1 MAADSVEPRPS
12 PGSASLLDES
22 GYTHE
27 RAFYLAQL
35 ALAAGRHADAC
46 AFVTAL
52 VKNKSAAK
60 LLLSESERQLFSQ
73 AFKQQLAGHR
83 GTLKLLELVAE
94 HEQYPLHLTVLDV
107 YARQMESGVLD
118 LAKTVLSL
126 IIEEQVPVCEDALQG
141 GPPPALPQL
150 GSPAGSSSVP
160 SEPPTAAEG
169 AAAPAECTAA
179 SAEAA
184 ESAPT
189 VGGAAAASESSANPA
204 GSKSASAVAPPPAA
218 PSTSA
223 VAQALVFWFKLA
235 ADYCRYVSESAR
247 DAAVVARHSDLA
259 LSYYSK
265 ARSHGALR
273 LHPASPAVL
282 GVALNFTVFLYE
294 IRHCEEEARELAEAA
309 LVAAEEALA
318 ADSAATATAAASS
331 EAALAAGPAASEA
344 APAGVTTGAVAGE
357 TKAVPPAPY
366 AALTPSERA
375 ESGAVR
381 ALIAENLRLWREEE
395 EDAAAA
401 AAAGAS
407 EAGRP
412 GVHEGASPAAGH
424 ASGASAMPQGSVGA
438 GRR

>member
-1 MAADSVEPRPS
+1 MAADNVEPTPH
-12 PGSASLLDES
+12 PGSASLLDER

-27 RAFYLAQL
+27 RALYLAQL
-35 ALAAGRHADAC
+35 ALAAGRHSDAC
-46 AFVTAL
+46 AFITAL

-118 LAKTVLSL
+118 LARTVLSL
-126 IIEEQVPVCEDALQG
+126 IVEEQVPVCEDALHG

-150 GSPAGSSSVP
+150 ASPAGSSSVSP
-160 SEPPTAAEG
+160 EAPAAVEG
-169 AAAPAECTAA
+169 AAAPAADRA
-179 SAEAA
+179 SAAA
-184 ESAPT
+184 DSART
-189 VGGAAAASESSANPA
+189 GGSAAAVGESSVAPE
-204 GSKSASAVAPPPAA
+204 GSASATAVVAPNAA
-218 PSTSA
+218 PSPPA

-282 GVALNFTVFLYE
+282 GVSLNFTVFLYE
-294 IRHCEEEARELAEAA
+294 IRRCEEEARELAEAA

-318 ADSAATATAAASS
+318 ADSASTAATATSPESALAGAAGP
-331 EAALAAGPAASEA
+331 EAALAGSAAAVVA
-344 APAGVTTGAVAGE
+344 AAREGASPVA
-357 TKAVPPAPY
+357 Y
-366 AALTPSERA
+366 AALTPGERA

-381 ALIAENLRLWREEE
+381 ALIAENLRLWREED
-395 EDAAAA
+395 EDAAAAAAA

-412 GVHEGASPAAGH
+412 GVHEGAFPAAGH
-424 ASGASAMPQGSVGA
+424 TSGAAAMPQGSVGVA
-438 GRR
+438 RR